1 MEQAMLNLIEA
12 LRIAFNSL
20 LANKLRAILTMLG
33 IIIGV
38 GAVIALLALGGAIQT
53 LVTSELQGLGS
64 NLVFLFAGTN
74 DPETNRRVPPRLTN
88 EDIAAIADPLNVPAV
103 AAVCAEFSRRALTTY
118 GGASYDALIAGVS
131 ANYLQVR
138 NARVAVGSF
147 FDERALELRSRE
159 AVLGHRV
166 AQRLFPNGTDP
177 IGQRIRINGI
187 GFQVIGVMAERGGSF
202 ASNEDDQI
210 FVPLTT
216 AQDRLFPPPQNVTRR
231 VDVTVVY
238 IQARD
243 ENSIDDLIDQ
253 VTALLRQRNG
263 LTYQDNN
270 FTIVTQQDL
279 VSSFATITGAIT
291 IFLGAIAAISLV
303 VGGIGI
309 MNIMLVSVTE
319 RTREIGLRKAV
330 GARRNDIRLQFL
342 VEATVLSLMGGV
354 LGIALGYVLAAIG
367 TALLANFS
375 PNARAEVSLDAILL
389 ATLTSI
395 AVGIFF
401 GLYPA
406 DRAARLDPIAALRY
420 E

>member
-1 MEQAMLNLIEA
+1 M
-12 LRIAFNSL
+12 
-20 LANKLRAILTMLG
+20 
-33 IIIGV
+33 
-38 GAVIALLALGGAIQT
+38 
-53 LVTSELQGLGS
+53 
-64 NLVFLFAGTN
+64 
-74 DPETNRRVPPRLTN
+74 P
-88 EDIAAIADPLNVPAV
+88 
-103 AAVCAEFSRRALTTY
+103 
-118 GGASYDALIAGVS
+118 GVS

-342 VEATVLSLMGGV
+342 VEATVLSLIGGI
-354 LGIALGYVLAAIG
+354 LGIALGYALAAIG

>member
-1 MEQAMLNLIEA
+1 MLNLIEA
-12 LRIAFNSL
+12 LRIAFDSL

-216 AQDRLFPPPQNVTRR
+216 AQDRLFPPAQNVTRR

-243 ENSIDDLIDQ
+243 EKSIDDLIDQ

-354 LGIALGYVLAAIG
+354 LGIALGYALAAIG

>member
-1 MEQAMLNLIEA
+1 M
-12 LRIAFNSL
+12 
-20 LANKLRAILTMLG
+20 
-33 IIIGV
+33 
-38 GAVIALLALGGAIQT
+38 
-53 LVTSELQGLGS
+53 
-64 NLVFLFAGTN
+64 
-74 DPETNRRVPPRLTN
+74 
-88 EDIAAIADPLNVPAV
+88 
-103 AAVCAEFSRRALTTY
+103 
-118 GGASYDALIAGVS
+118 
-131 ANYLQVR
+131 
-138 NARVAVGSF
+138 
-147 FDERALELRSRE
+147 
-159 AVLGHRV
+159 
-166 AQRLFPNGTDP
+166 
-177 IGQRIRINGI
+177 
-187 GFQVIGVMAERGGSF
+187 
-202 ASNEDDQI
+202 
-210 FVPLTT
+210 
-216 AQDRLFPPPQNVTRR
+216 
-231 VDVTVVY
+231 
-238 IQARD
+238 
-243 ENSIDDLIDQ
+243 
-253 VTALLRQRNG
+253 TALLRQRNG

-342 VEATVLSLMGGV
+342 VEATVLSLIGGV
-354 LGIALGYVLAAIG
+354 LGIALGYALAAIG

>member
-1 MEQAMLNLIEA
+1 MLNLIEA

-147 FDERALELRSRE
+147 FDERSIELRSRE

-216 AQDRLFPPPQNVTRR
+216 AQDRLFPPAQNVTRR

-243 ENSIDDLIDQ
+243 EKSIDDLIDQ
-253 VTALLRQRNG
+253 ITALLRQRNG

-354 LGIALGYVLAAIG
+354 LGIALGYALAAIG

>member
-1 MEQAMLNLIEA
+1 MLNLIEA
-12 LRIAFNSL
+12 LRIAFDSL

-216 AQDRLFPPPQNVTRR
+216 AQDRLFPPAQNVTRR
-231 VDVTVVY
+231 VDLTVVY

-243 ENSIDDLIDQ
+243 EKSIDDLIDQ

-354 LGIALGYVLAAIG
+354 LGIALGYALAAIG

>member
-1 MEQAMLNLIEA
+1 MLNLIEA
-12 LRIAFNSL
+12 LRIAFDSL
-20 LANKLRAILTMLG
+20 LVNKLRAILTMLG

-166 AQRLFPNGTDP
+166 AQRLFPNGADP

-354 LGIALGYVLAAIG
+354 LGIALGYALAAIG

>member
-166 AQRLFPNGTDP
+166 AQRLFPNGADP

-367 TALLANFS
+367 TVLLANFS

>member
-1 MEQAMLNLIEA
+1 MLNLIEA

-147 FDERALELRSRE
+147 FDERSIELRSRE

-216 AQDRLFPPPQNVTRR
+216 SQDRLFPPAQNVTRR

-243 ENSIDDLIDQ
+243 EKSIDDLIDQ

-354 LGIALGYVLAAIG
+354 LGIALGYALAAIG

>member
-1 MEQAMLNLIEA
+1 MLNLIEA
-12 LRIAFNSL
+12 LRIAFDSL

-103 AAVCAEFSRRALTTY
+103 AAVCAELSRRALTTY

-216 AQDRLFPPPQNVTRR
+216 AQDRLFPPAQNVTRR
-231 VDVTVVY
+231 VDLTVVY

-243 ENSIDDLIDQ
+243 EKSIDDLIDQ

-354 LGIALGYVLAAIG
+354 LGIALGYALAAIG

>member
-1 MEQAMLNLIEA
+1 MLNLIEA

-166 AQRLFPNGTDP
+166 AQRLFPNGADP

-243 ENSIDDLIDQ
+243 EDSIDDLIDQ

-354 LGIALGYVLAAIG
+354 LGIALGYALAAIG

>member
-1 MEQAMLNLIEA
+1 MLNLIEA
-12 LRIAFNSL
+12 LRIAFDSL

-103 AAVCAEFSRRALTTY
+103 AAVCAELSRRALTTY

-367 TALLANFS
+367 TVLLANFS

>member
-1 MEQAMLNLIEA
+1 MLNLIEA
-12 LRIAFNSL
+12 LRIAFDSL

-64 NLVFLFAGTN
+64 NLVFLFTGTN

-166 AQRLFPNGTDP
+166 AQRLFPNGADP

-231 VDVTVVY
+231 VDATVVY

-354 LGIALGYVLAAIG
+354 LGIALGYALAAIG

>member
-147 FDERALELRSRE
+147 FDERSIELRSRE

-166 AQRLFPNGTDP
+166 AQRLFPNGANP

-216 AQDRLFPPPQNVTRR
+216 AQDRLFPPAQNVTRR

-243 ENSIDDLIDQ
+243 EKSIDDLIDQ

-354 LGIALGYVLAAIG
+354 LGIALGYALAAIG

>member
-1 MEQAMLNLIEA
+1 MLNLIEA

-147 FDERALELRSRE
+147 FDERSIELRSRE

-216 AQDRLFPPPQNVTRR
+216 AQDRLFPPAQNVTRR

-243 ENSIDDLIDQ
+243 EKSIDDLIDQ

-354 LGIALGYVLAAIG
+354 LGIALGYALAAIG

-389 ATLTSI
+389 ATLTSV

>member
-1 MEQAMLNLIEA
+1 MKLIEA
-12 LRIAFNSL
+12 LRIAFASL
-20 LANKLRAILTMLG
+20 LANKLRTILTMLG

-118 GGASYDALIAGVS
+118 SGVSYDALIAGVS
-131 ANYLQVR
+131 ANYPQVR
-138 NARVAVGSF
+138 NARVAKGTF

-159 AVLGHRV
+159 AVLGYRV
-166 AQRLFPNGTDP
+166 AQRLFPNDADP
-177 IGQRIRINGI
+177 VGQRIRINGI

-216 AQDRLFPPPQNVTRR
+216 AQDRLFPPAQNVTRR
-231 VDVTVVY
+231 VEVSVVY

-243 ENSIDDLIDQ
+243 EDSIDELINQ
-253 VTALLRQRNG
+253 VTVLLRQRNG

-342 VEATVLSLMGGV
+342 VEATVLSLMGGI
-354 LGIALGYVLAAIG
+354 LGIGLGYGLAAIG

>member
-1 MEQAMLNLIEA
+1 MLNLIEA
-12 LRIAFNSL
+12 LRIAFDSL

-103 AAVCAEFSRRALTTY
+103 AAVCAELSRRALTTY

-166 AQRLFPNGTDP
+166 AQRLFPNGADP

-216 AQDRLFPPPQNVTRR
+216 AQDRLFPPAQNVTRR

-243 ENSIDDLIDQ
+243 EKSIDDLIDQ

-354 LGIALGYVLAAIG
+354 LGIALGYALAAIG

>member
-1 MEQAMLNLIEA
+1 MLNLIEA

-147 FDERALELRSRE
+147 FDERSIELRSRE

-216 AQDRLFPPPQNVTRR
+216 AQDRLFPPAQNVTRR

-243 ENSIDDLIDQ
+243 EKSIDDLIDQ

-354 LGIALGYVLAAIG
+354 LGIALGYALAAIG

>member
-1 MEQAMLNLIEA
+1 MLNLIEA
-12 LRIAFNSL
+12 LRIAFDSL

-354 LGIALGYVLAAIG
+354 LGIALGYALAAIG

>member
-1 MEQAMLNLIEA
+1 MLNLIEA
-12 LRIAFNSL
+12 LRIAFDSL

-64 NLVFLFAGTN
+64 NLVFLFPGTN

-166 AQRLFPNGTDP
+166 AQRLFPNGADP

-231 VDVTVVY
+231 VDATVVY

-354 LGIALGYVLAAIG
+354 LGIALGYALAAIG

>member
-1 MEQAMLNLIEA
+1 MLNLIEA

-147 FDERALELRSRE
+147 FDERSIELRSRE

-243 ENSIDDLIDQ
+243 EKSIDDLIDQ

-354 LGIALGYVLAAIG
+354 LGIALGYALAAIG

>member
-12 LRIAFNSL
+12 LRIAFDSL

-103 AAVCAEFSRRALTTY
+103 AAVCAELSRRALTTY

-216 AQDRLFPPPQNVTRR
+216 AQDRLFPPAQNVTRR
-231 VDVTVVY
+231 VDLTVVY

-243 ENSIDDLIDQ
+243 EKSIDDLIDQ

-354 LGIALGYVLAAIG
+354 LGIALGYALAAIG

>member
-1 MEQAMLNLIEA
+1 MLNLIEA

-20 LANKLRAILTMLG
+20 LANKLRSILTMLG

-147 FDERALELRSRE
+147 FDERSIELRSRE

-202 ASNEDDQI
+202 ASNADDQI

-216 AQDRLFPPPQNVTRR
+216 AQDRLFPPAQNVTRR

-243 ENSIDDLIDQ
+243 EDSIDDLIDQ

-354 LGIALGYVLAAIG
+354 LGIALGYALAAIG

>member
-1 MEQAMLNLIEA
+1 MLNLIEA

-166 AQRLFPNGTDP
+166 AQRLFPNGADP

>member
-1 MEQAMLNLIEA
+1 MLNLIEA

-147 FDERALELRSRE
+147 FDERSIELRSRE

-243 ENSIDDLIDQ
+243 EKSIDDLIDQ
-253 VTALLRQRNG
+253 VTTLLRQRNG

-354 LGIALGYVLAAIG
+354 LGIALGYALAAIG

>member
-1 MEQAMLNLIEA
+1 MLNLIEA
-12 LRIAFNSL
+12 LRIAFDSL

-166 AQRLFPNGTDP
+166 AQRLFPNGADP

-354 LGIALGYVLAAIG
+354 LGIALGYALAAIG

>member
-1 MEQAMLNLIEA
+1 MLSFIES
-12 LRIAFNSL
+12 LRIAFTSL

-88 EDIAAIADPLNVPAV
+88 EDIAALADPLNVPAI
-103 AAVCAEFSRRALTTY
+103 AAVCAEFSRRALTTF

-131 ANYLQVR
+131 SNYPQVR
-138 NARVAVGSF
+138 NARVAEGIF
-147 FDERALELRSRE
+147 FDERAIELRSRE

-166 AQRLFPNGTDP
+166 ALRLFPDGASP

-216 AQDRLFPPPQNVTRR
+216 AQDRLFPPPPNVTRR
-231 VDVTVVY
+231 VEVTVVY
-238 IQARD
+238 LQARD

-253 VTALLRQRNG
+253 VTAVLRQRNG
-263 LTYQDNN
+263 LTFQDNN

-342 VEATVLSLMGGV
+342 VEATVLSLLGGM
-354 LGIALGYVLAAIG
+354 LGIALGYGLAAIG

-375 PNARAEVSLDAILL
+375 PNARAEVSMDAILL

>member
-147 FDERALELRSRE
+147 FDERSIELRSRE

-243 ENSIDDLIDQ
+243 EKSIDDLIDQ

-354 LGIALGYVLAAIG
+354 LGIALGYALAAIG

>member
-1 MEQAMLNLIEA
+1 MLNLIEA

-166 AQRLFPNGTDP
+166 AQRLFPNGADP

-231 VDVTVVY
+231 VDATVVY

-354 LGIALGYVLAAIG
+354 LGIALGYALAAIG

>member
-1 MEQAMLNLIEA
+1 
-12 LRIAFNSL
+12 
-20 LANKLRAILTMLG
+20 
-33 IIIGV
+33 
-38 GAVIALLALGGAIQT
+38 
-53 LVTSELQGLGS
+53 
-64 NLVFLFAGTN
+64 
-74 DPETNRRVPPRLTN
+74 
-88 EDIAAIADPLNVPAV
+88 
-103 AAVCAEFSRRALTTY
+103 
-118 GGASYDALIAGVS
+118 
-131 ANYLQVR
+131 
-138 NARVAVGSF
+138 
-147 FDERALELRSRE
+147 
-159 AVLGHRV
+159 
-166 AQRLFPNGTDP
+166 
-177 IGQRIRINGI
+177 
-187 GFQVIGVMAERGGSF
+187 
-202 ASNEDDQI
+202 
-210 FVPLTT
+210 
-216 AQDRLFPPPQNVTRR
+216 
-231 VDVTVVY
+231 
-238 IQARD
+238 
-243 ENSIDDLIDQ
+243 
-253 VTALLRQRNG
+253 
-263 LTYQDNN
+263 
-270 FTIVTQQDL
+270 VTQQDL

-354 LGIALGYVLAAIG
+354 LGIALGYALAAIG

>member
-1 MEQAMLNLIEA
+1 MLNLIEA
-12 LRIAFNSL
+12 LRIAFDSL

-166 AQRLFPNGTDP
+166 AQRLFPNGADP

-367 TALLANFS
+367 TVLLANFS